1 MNDLLQKLADVERL
15 AQGSRWQRLLND
27 PGKYLFALSF
37 RELVY
42 VRTRRARPAVITT
55 FFGLPMQV
63 LLPASTDLYL
73 LGAKT
78 HDSEVRLARL
88 LMRYLKPG
96 DTFVDVGG
104 HFGYFT
110 LLGAR
115 LVGPAGRVVAFEA
128 SRSTYAVLAAN
139 VAPQAHVTAHHL
151 ALSDRQ
157 EMVSFFE
164 FPVLYNEFNTLDI
177 EQFRH
182 EKWFI
187 KFPPEK
193 IEVSAARLDD
203 VVARDSLQPAVIKI
217 DVEGAELK
225 VIRGAADTLRRLRP
239 LVVME
244 YIAPDRHNTAHRE
257 ATALLRQLGYASFAL
272 ASDGQ
277 MEPCDDLD
285 TYLAWHGLESANF
298 AFRKP

>member
-1 MNDLLQKLADVERL
+1 MNDLLQKLAGVERL
-15 AQGSRWQRLLND
+15 AQGSRWQRLLNA
-27 PGKYLFALSF
+27 PGKYLFALGF

-42 VRTRRARPAVITT
+42 ARTRRARPVAVAT

-78 HDSEVRLARL
+78 HDSEIRLARL

-115 LVGPAGRVVAFEA
+115 LVGPAGRVAAFEA

-139 VAPQAHVTAHHL
+139 VAAQANVAAHHL
-151 ALSDRQ
+151 ALSDRP
-157 EMVSFFE
+157 ETVSFFE
-164 FPVLYNEFNTLDI
+164 FPVLYNEYNALDVD
-177 EQFRH
+177 QFRH
-182 EKWFI
+182 EKWFAE
-187 KFPPEK
+187 FPPEK
-193 IEVSAARLDD
+193 IEVPAARLDD
-203 VVARDSLQPAVIKI
+203 VVARDGLRPAVIKI

-244 YIAPDRHNTAHRE
+244 YLAPDRHNTAHRE
-257 ATALLRQLGYASFAL
+257 AAALLGQLGYASFAP
-272 ASDGQ
+272 APDGQ
-277 MEPCDDLD
+277 LEPCADLD
-285 TYLAWHGLESANF
+285 AYLARHGIASANF